1 MNQVSYN
8 DFGLFETEKLSVD
21 YICLNLPNL
30 SNISQV
36 ASYFQALGFNCY
48 QKDRQE
54 NKSRQEV
61 NNKNKSQ
68 NKYELIFITHI
79 PYWDGIQ
86 AHFIGFHANFFYKVI
101 KAGQHFELKE
111 FDAILSRID
120 LYYDRRNQS
129 KDKIG
134 SQEFINSSF
143 CQFQISHS
151 RKNLQVKKN
160 KKGLVFKIGSRA
172 TQKHYRVYTKDNFLR
187 FEFEIK
193 GSLIK
198 DLHQLVV
205 NKGFKEFEQI
215 LSYQFF
221 KHSFE
226 LFSQS
231 SQPSHLDWLL
241 NRLRI
246 YKHRDQLLSH
256 SVPSHYLTQIT
267 FKKFSDKSDFITFLQ
282 FIVYAQS
289 LTYRTDSLGNTQY
302 RCVQFPV
309 QDFLKHT
316 KRSKN
321 YYQLDKLVRFFDQLQ
336 ENSLI
341 QFFTDDY
348 YRGLVTIPEV
358 NLYKDIHKYWIAEV
372 WMAEELFYQPHP
384 FLFTDYFR
392 TKLTK
397 YQFQVLFEIIQ
408 RYSFIDIRKEFHFQQ
423 LIHSYSTSING
434 KTKIK
439 IKEHFIEYLQAL
451 EKQQKIRSEV
461 LILPS
466 NETHNIHQI
475 TYRHLNQNKT
485 IVAFE
490 LIDIRFK

>member
-1 MNQVSYN
+1 M
-8 DFGLFETEKLSVD
+8 
-21 YICLNLPNL
+21 
-30 SNISQV
+30 
-36 ASYFQALGFNCY
+36 
-48 QKDRQE
+48 
-54 NKSRQEV
+54 
-61 NNKNKSQ
+61 
-68 NKYELIFITHI
+68 
-79 PYWDGIQ
+79 
-86 AHFIGFHANFFYKVI
+86 
-101 KAGQHFELKE
+101 
-111 FDAILSRID
+111 
-120 LYYDRRNQS
+120 
-129 KDKIG
+129 
-134 SQEFINSSF
+134 
-143 CQFQISHS
+143 
-151 RKNLQVKKN
+151 
-160 KKGLVFKIGSRA
+160 
-172 TQKHYRVYTKDNFLR
+172 
-187 FEFEIK
+187 
-193 GSLIK
+193 
-198 DLHQLVV
+198 
-205 NKGFKEFEQI
+205 
-215 LSYQFF
+215 
-221 KHSFE
+221 
-226 LFSQS
+226 FSQS
-231 SQPSHLDWLL
+231 SQLSHLDWLL

-246 YKHRDQLLSH
+246 YKHRDQVLSH
-256 SVPSHYLTQIT
+256 TVPSHYLKQIT

-289 LTYRTDSLGNTQY
+289 LTYRIDSLGNTQY

-309 QDFLKHT
+309 QDFLKYT

-348 YRGLVTIPEV
+348 YRELVTIPEV

-384 FLFTDYFR
+384 FLLTDYFR
-392 TKLTK
+392 AKLTK

-408 RYSFIDIRKEFHFQQ
+408 RYSFTDIRKEFHFQQ
-423 LIHSYSTSING
+423 LINSYSTSING

-451 EKQQKIRSEV
+451 EKQQRIRSEV

-490 LIDIRFK
+490 LIDIRFN